1 MRIKLLVGLVGL
13 MMAAQ
18 IHAATRVAL
27 VSLCH
32 DEASENL
39 SALSAVLVSQETGLV
54 VVERR
59 DIEKVLGEQQK
70 GACGLM
76 DSRQAVTVGKLLG
89 AELFVVLESSLNP
102 KEGGSLVV
110 YEAGTGVRLLDE
122 MLPVGNVE
130 SVAAAVVAG
139 VHRSET
145 KRLQRVGGMLTLGL
159 AAVRNADLPSEL
171 NSWCSSVGL
180 LVERQ
185 MVHATNLAVLER
197 KRLEN
202 VNQERNLPTTQASQ
216 QLLASLVT
224 LELEF
229 GKDPEAVSGKGVV
242 AKALLTDAAG
252 KRLATLSATGTK
264 ESGAQL
270 AKQLSDQILKT
281 LNGGE
286 VQVTAGD
293 VKLEAQRFLRETSF
307 LDDQNDPEGALQAS
321 EAAGALDP
329 KNINIIRDLTLR
341 LGKWAALHQRTAAD
355 LDQTIGVA
363 RRAHELWSERGE
375 VLLLSAFKEHLDF
388 FSNPTEMQL
397 INGYLWGQVWPLCE
411 KGDAKALRVF
421 QEFQQELR
429 ENQLKMMCW
438 TFERNLVADTDTA
451 SEPAAKEKGKHL
463 KKTSSWY
470 MDSNETCC
478 GLVKYSLY
486 TSSSRQ
492 WTEDV
497 IQVLRLY
504 LLGLEHNPVFDD
516 WSAYSVRML
525 MHLAMQA
532 SGQAPIDHLG
542 RWQLQPPDLG
552 KLRELFEE
560 MTHNADPVA
569 QCYGRIGLFGLTLR
583 GQTGPL
589 DGAGQRRY
597 EELREFIR
605 QTIANPYRPD
615 FPDKHSKDMAVR
627 NAYYAARDAIDL
639 VPDMEFQKREHLALF
654 DWMLQRNDVDG
665 GTALVVCI
673 AKVNRFFNY
682 GRRLEAYEGGGI
694 NNNDFEFP
702 QQDVRFTEAEQRQK
716 LANIERALAVFKQ
729 PNRRFTAK
737 IGSDGG
743 KFDMQMAILRQTLLK
758 MFPDA
763 VAQRAA
769 PWTNKKLL
777 YEAGNFAYLGG
788 GRVFENAAYALQFG
802 RGLSVVRISLNGA
815 GSEIIGST
823 PKTPTKLSSLNVN
836 DGQCCLGTGDG
847 LYVFP
852 VNGGESTLI
861 TQADGLPT
869 TSVTGG
875 TYVGGNVFAGLE
887 GGYLVRYNLASKN
900 CTVLASARRR
910 DKQSPLDDITPA
922 YKVTQMLN
930 DPARHRVLFLVNFPS
945 GTYNVP
951 PMGLWQLDTETGA
964 IQQLYQFYMHPSWMH
979 FQSDGRLLIH
989 FESEE
994 GLSLHDDP
1002 KHTPWMG
1009 VVRLD
1014 CATDQAEVIL
1024 SWSGRDAG
1032 PNLPCPKAAATKKVH
1047 LSYPLLLTGD
1057 WLWCLDSDVWQFGR
1071 LSLTS
1076 KTMEYLPMMDQR
1088 RSDELVS
1095 GWHAVG
1101 WHPIIGTQQVVAFDN
1116 KKVWLLTLPPTT
1128 N

>member
-1 MRIKLLVGLVGL
+1 

-89 AELFVVLESSLNP
+89 AELFAVLESSLNP

-110 YEAGTGVRLLDE
+110 FEAGTGVRLLDE
-122 MLPVGNVE
+122 MLPVGKVE
-130 SVAAAVVAG
+130 TVAAAVVAG

-159 AAVRNADLPSEL
+159 AAVRNADLPPEL

-185 MVHATNLAVLER
+185 MVSATNLAVLER

-202 VNQERNLPTTQASQ
+202 VNKERSLPTTQANQ

-229 GKDPEAVSGKGVV
+229 GKDTETASGKSVV

-270 AKQLSDQILKT
+270 AKQLAEQILKT

-307 LDDQNDPEGALQAS
+307 LDDQNDTEEALQAS
-321 EAAGALDP
+321 EAAAALDS
-329 KNINIIRDLTLR
+329 NNVNIIKDLTLR
-341 LGKWAALHQRTAAD
+341 LAKWAALHQQTADD
-355 LDQTIGVA
+355 LDLTIGVA
-363 RRAHELWSERGE
+363 RRAHELWSDRSEA
-375 VLLLSAFKEHLDF
+375 LLSNAFKENLDF

-411 KGDAKALRVF
+411 KGDAKALRLF

-438 TFERNLVADTDTA
+438 IFKRNLVADTDTA
-451 SEPAAKEKGKHL
+451 SEPSSKEKHL

-470 MDSNETCC
+470 SDSNETCC

-516 WSAYSVRML
+516 WSAYSVRMM

-665 GTALVVCI
+665 GTAQVVCTP
-673 AKVNRFFNY
+673 KVNRFFHY
-682 GRRLEAYEGGGI
+682 GSRA
-694 NNNDFEFP
+694 NNDYEFP
-702 QQDVRFTEAEQRQK
+702 QPDFWFTETEQRQK

-737 IGSDGG
+737 IGADGG
-743 KFDMQMAILRQTLLK
+743 DFEAQMALLRQALYKL
-758 MFPDA
+758 FPDA
-763 VAQRAA
+763 VPKLAA
-769 PWTNKKLL
+769 PWTNAKLL
-777 YEAGNFAYLGG
+777 LEADSYVYLGG
-788 GRVFENAAYALQFG
+788 GRVYENAAYALQFG
-802 RGLSVVRISLNGA
+802 DDISVVRIPLNG
-815 GSEIIGST
+815 GSTKVIGST
-823 PKTPTKLSSLNVN
+823 PKTLGEISSMNVD
-836 DGQCCLGTGDG
+836 DGQCCLGGSNG
-847 LYVFP
+847 IYLFP
-852 VNGGESTLI
+852 VDGGAGAHI
-861 TQADGLPT
+861 TQADGLPAT
-869 TSVTGG
+869 KVTGAA
-875 TYVGGNVFAGLE
+875 YADGNVYAGLE
-887 GGYLVRYNLASKN
+887 GGYLVRYNLVSKK
-900 CTVLASARRR
+900 CTVLASAHRR

-922 YKVTQMLN
+922 YKATQMLN
-930 DPARHRVLFLVNFPS
+930 DPARHRILFLVNFPS

-951 PMGLWQLDTETGA
+951 PMGLWQLDTKTGA
-964 IQQLYQFYMHPSWMH
+964 IRQLYQFYMHPMWMH
-979 FQSDGRLLIH
+979 FQSDGRVLIY
-989 FESEE
+989 FGKEE
-994 GLSLHDDP
+994 GLSLHNDP

-1009 VVRLD
+1009 VVRMD

-1024 SWSGRDAG
+1024 SWKGRDAG
-1032 PNLPCPKAAATKKVH
+1032 PELLTPKMSATKIFD
-1047 LSYPLLLTGD
+1047 LCYPLLLAGD
-1057 WLWCLDSDVWQFGR
+1057 RLWCYDGPAQQFGR
-1071 LSLTS
+1071 LSLTT
-1076 KTMEYLPMMDQR
+1076 KTMEYLPVLNKAYPDDVLQ
-1088 RSDELVS
+1088 
-1095 GWHAVG
+1095 G
-1101 WHPIIGTQQVVAFDN
+1101 WHPVIGTQQVVAFYS
-1116 KKVWLLTLPPTT
+1116 KKIWLLTLPLTT